1 MSRTDSQGLWTLPAS
16 VRVQADPGSTA
27 VGDYLASTLSA
38 LGIKAAANDDGD
50 FRLHL
55 GGNGPAE
62 GYSLRVDESG
72 VELESSS
79 EAGLFWGIQSIRQL
93 LEYSD
98 GQWSL
103 PRTRIED
110 YPRFSYRGAMLDVA
124 RHFFSVA
131 VVKRYIDDIVMLKL
145 NVLHLHL
152 TDDQGW
158 RIEIK
163 GWPNLTEHGGSTQV
177 GGGGGGYYSQDDYR
191 EIVAYAASR
200 FVIVVPEI
208 DLPGH
213 TNAAL
218 ASYPELNCDGKA
230 PALYEGIEVG
240 FSSLCVDKEL
250 TYKFL
255 EDVLSQVAAL
265 TPGPWLHIGGD
276 EALSTPEADY
286 LKFIARASGIA
297 ASTGKTIVG
306 WHEMGKST
314 ELPPGT
320 IGQYWSYTTP
330 REDAAERARQ
340 FLASGGK
347 LILSPANAIYLDMKY
362 EESSPL
368 GLDWADGPTSVRRS
382 YEWEPL
388 DVVPGVKESDLL
400 GIEAPLWTETITSVG
415 EIETMAFPRIAS
427 AAQIAWSSKTRPDFA
442 GFAEQLRS
450 LGPVLERENIEFERA
465 PGVQWH

>member
-1 MSRTDSQGLWTLPAS
+1 MPDS
-16 VRVQADPGSTA
+16 VRIQTDPGSAA
-27 VGDYLASTLSA
+27 VGEYLASMLSA
-38 LGIKAAANDDGD
+38 LGMSAAANDSGD

-55 GGNGPAE
+55 GGSQPAE
-62 GYSLRVDESG
+62 GYLLRVSESG
-72 VELESSS
+72 VELEAGS

-93 LEYSD
+93 LKKD
-98 GQWSL
+98 GEHWSL
-103 PRTRIED
+103 PQTRIED

-131 VVKRYIDDIVMLKL
+131 DVKRYIDDIVLLKL

-158 RIEIK
+158 RIEIE
-163 GWPNLTEHGGSTQV
+163 GWPNLTEHGASTQV
-177 GGGGGGYYSQDDYR
+177 GGGGGGYYTQGDYR

-200 FVIVVPEI
+200 FVTVVPEI

-218 ASYPELNCDGKA
+218 ASYPELNCDDKA

-240 FSSLCVDKEL
+240 FSSLCVDKKL

-255 EDVLSQVAAL
+255 EDVLGQVATL

-276 EALSTPEADY
+276 EAHSTPEADY
-286 LKFIARASGIA
+286 LKFIARASKIA
-297 ASTGKTIVG
+297 ASTGKTVVG
-306 WHEMGKST
+306 WHEMGKSA
-314 ELPPGT
+314 ELPTGT
-320 IGQYWSYTTP
+320 VGQYWSYTTP

-368 GLDWADGPTSVRRS
+368 GLNWADGPTSVRRS

-388 DVVPGVKESDLL
+388 EVVPGAAEGDLL
-400 GIEAPLWTETITSVG
+400 GIEAPLWTETITSIS

-427 AAQIAWSSKTRPDFA
+427 AAQIAWSSKTRPEFA
-442 GFAEQLRS
+442 EFTEQLRN
-450 LGPVLERENIEFERA
+450 LGSVLEREGIKFERA
-465 PGVQWH
+465 AGISWH